1 MSEYKEIDALN
12 NIYIKHKVEIRFST
26 TGFLADNKDYHSVEF
41 KAGGKLFN
49 FYVEDEYDDIR
60 YNYPLLNLCLVL
72 RELEYYIDTDDYLI
86 WCNERSLDV
95 KNIDIQA
102 HYKNLGSIYREVEN
116 IIGKIDSQ
124 ISDWDFEMGS
134 GASWE
139 LRKKGLI

>member
-26 TGFLADNKDYHSVEF
+26 TDFLIEDKDYRAVEF